1 MTSHTDRE
9 AAEDIGRFYFG
20 EDTDISSLPSE
31 DGTIRQLTRMFSMS
45 YFFSAAHQD
54 SRLLAQAGAD
64 VHAFVLAHPPAFTL
78 MDLFRLS
85 LGQLCWMFT
94 ARSFGYNPYP
104 HQYGVCHGDDIN
116 YLFPMEPPGFP
127 PAVVTEEQLQVQ
139 SHLLDI
145 VSSYA
150 ADGETRNIRD
160 VGGVWQPLQVS
171 QSQRRRL
178 TLSYLIISL

>member
-1 MTSHTDRE
+1 
-9 AAEDIGRFYFG
+9 
-20 EDTDISSLPSE
+20 
-31 DGTIRQLTRMFSMS
+31 MS

-64 VHAFVLAHPPAFTL
+64 VHAFVLARPPAFTL

-127 PAVVTEEQLQVQ
+127 PAVVTEKQQQVQ
-139 SHLLDI
+139 NSWSRDPEPGLLVQDSWSRTSGPGLL
-145 VSSYA
+145 VQGSWSSIP
-150 ADGETRNIRD
+150 GQ
-160 VGGVWQPLQVS
+160 GGPGSRRSRAQQWQQV
-171 QSQRRRL
+171 
-178 TLSYLIISL
+178 